1 MSALPRPYR
10 DERDLEAMRR
20 LLMGA
25 GAEAYRA
32 GYLHVG
38 DVVWRLWD
46 TLIAYDPERVVS
58 LWEDGEG
65 CLLGFALFY
74 PMYAGFGLQVH
85 PDHRGGGA
93 EGGMLAWTEERARS
107 LAREEG
113 RHGAIDA
120 WDTFEGD
127 ADRIALLGRRG
138 FVRRPEAYYLAARC
152 LDGPLPAPEPPVGF
166 VVRALAGEDEAAER
180 VAHRPDVTAERYR
193 AFMRTPG
200 YERDLDLVAAAP
212 DGRFGAYCVCWMDPA
227 NGVGE
232 FEPVGAPGLSRA
244 GVGEGG
250 GVGRLPTHESPR
262 RAHGAGLLRGGQC
275 CRPAFVRVGRLR
287 CAFDHLH
294 VHKERLRA
302 IERGAYG
309 RRLIHRT
316 FWEEASP
323 NAAPRVFSA
332 VGDVV

>member
-1 MSALPRPYR
+1 MGVTKIRDGRISRWPAVPLPRAAPGENIPAMSAPPRPYR

-25 GAEAYRA
+25 GAEAHRA

-46 TLIAYDPERVVS
+46 TLIAYDPERVVG
-58 LWEDGEG
+58 LWEDGDG
-65 CLLGFALFY
+65 DLLGFAMFY
-74 PMYAGFGLQVH
+74 PMYAGFSLQVH

-93 EGGMLAWTEERARS
+93 EEGMLAWAEERARS
-107 LAREEG
+107 LAWEEG
-113 RHGAIDA
+113 GHGAIDA
-120 WDTFEGD
+120 WDIFEGD

-138 FVRRPEAYYLAARC
+138 FARRPEAYYLAARS

-232 FEPVGAPGLSRA
+232 FEPVGTRPDFRGRGLAKAVVS
-244 GVGEGG
+244 EGF
-250 GVGRLPTHESPR
+250 R
-262 RAHGAGLLRGGQC
+262 RMKA
-275 CRPAFVRVGRLR
+275 
-287 CAFDHLH
+287 
-294 VHKERLRA
+294 
-302 IERGAYG
+302 RGAHTALVCFEG
-309 RRLIHRT
+309 DNAPARRLY
-316 FWEEASP
+316 ES
-323 NAAPRVFSA
+323 
-332 VGDVV
+332 VGLDVRSTIYTYTKDA

>member
-1 MSALPRPYR
+1 VPLPRAAAGENIPAMSALPRPYR

-166 VVRALAGEDEAAER
+166 VVR
-180 VAHRPDVTAERYR
+180 
-193 AFMRTPG
+193 PG
-200 YERDLDLVAAAP
+200 RRRR
-212 DGRFGAYCVCWMDPA
+212 GG
-227 NGVGE
+227 
-232 FEPVGAPGLSRA
+232 RA
-244 GVGEGG
+244 GRPPAGCDGGAVPGVYANAWLRAGLGPRRRRARRPLRGVLRLLDGPGERRGRVRARGRARTFEGG
-250 GVGRLPTHESPR
+250 GWR
-262 RAHGAGLLRGGQC
+262 RRW
-275 CRPAFVRVGRLR
+275 CR
-287 CAFDHLH
+287 
-294 VHKERLRA
+294 K
-302 IERGAYG
+302 
-309 RRLIHRT
+309 
-316 FWEEASP
+316 ASD
-323 NAAPRVFSA
+323 A
-332 VGDVV
+332 